1 MGSIDVMH
9 RKKGQLT
16 TDCLTMR
23 GQSWDAWLRLL
34 LGVGGQSVNSLSA
47 EACPKQEPSSLPA

>member
-23 GQSWDAWLRLL
+23 GQSWDAYQPLAKTAVR
-34 LGVGGQSVNSLSA
+34 VGRP
-47 EACPKQEPSSLPA
+47 EC